1 LIVQAVPLSE
11 KAVGIALVVPF
22 QVPLNPNPE

>member
-1 LIVQAVPLSE
+1 LTVHAVPLSE
-11 KAVGIALVVPF
+11 KVVGMALVVPF